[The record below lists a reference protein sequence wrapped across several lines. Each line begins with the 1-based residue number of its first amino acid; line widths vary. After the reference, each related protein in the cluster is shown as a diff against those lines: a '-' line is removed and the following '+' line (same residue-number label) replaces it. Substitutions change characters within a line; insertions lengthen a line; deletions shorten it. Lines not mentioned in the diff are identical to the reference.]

1 MVWNS
6 IRRRLH
12 DWSGKV
18 VQAFHQVS
26 GKIGKGIQGISEVS
40 GRIGKGGGRLGNIL
54 SDFGSIIS
62 PALQIAGGLGV
73 PGVGAVGSALGALS
87 GVSKQVG
94 QVATGVS
101 RATMGGNL
109 SGILSQA
116 RQLGRNTS
124 GIGLV

>member
-26 GKIGKGIQGISEVS
+26 GKLGKGIQGISEVS

-54 SDFGSIIS
+54 SDFGAAIA
-62 PALQIAGGLGV
+62 PVLQLAGAAGV

-87 GVSKQVG
+87 GLSKQVG

-101 RATMGGNL
+101 RSTRGGSL
-109 SGILSQA
+109 AGILSQA
-116 RQLGRNTS
+116 RQMGQTRAL
-124 GIGLV
+124 GLV